1 MNFFA
6 SVLPRINAAC
16 RRLTLNDTRMREE
29 RAEFDTLGWYR
40 AAHSDM
46 RNSATVN
53 KKYSPPQLRKLN
65 PEQAKLILIGHAMA
79 GDDGAKELM
88 GVIFPEPGKRI
99 DSHSRKRNS

>member
-1 MNFFA
+1 
-6 SVLPRINAAC
+6 
-16 RRLTLNDTRMREE
+16 MREE
-29 RAEFDTLGWYR
+29 KLEFDTLGCYQ

-88 GVIFPEPGKRI
+88 GMVFPEPGKRI
-99 DSHSRKRNS
+99 DGDSGKRNA